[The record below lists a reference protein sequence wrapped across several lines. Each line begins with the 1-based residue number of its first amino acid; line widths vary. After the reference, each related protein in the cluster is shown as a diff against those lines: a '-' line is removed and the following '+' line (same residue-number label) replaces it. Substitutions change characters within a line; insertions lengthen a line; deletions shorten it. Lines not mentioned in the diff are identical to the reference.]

1 MNDKENYGEQKETEE
16 NDSSYDNTDSLSLRT
31 KNEQFTIFGEELI
44 ESIDLLQRQIIVSVQ
59 PSIDLR
65 RELIEP
71 IIEMQKQIK
80 EMLNPYAQIK
90 EAIKQLTTPLKG
102 IDLDSISRAAAERL
116 REIDAF
122 LKKQEENLWCLD
134 IDLLDALED
143 EEVSNY
149 ADFIDS
155 KLDEYVQ
162 EITSDPI
169 YELHVS
175 LIKETYEAYRAGYYK
190 LCVFPLFSTFEHI
203 VASWYEGNITEEEIA
218 VNLKPNQK
226 RLYYKIK
233 KLTNEE
239 NGQEG
244 FIKVFAQ
251 SVLRIYEKTFVS
263 IPEQLN
269 KELNRNS
276 ITHGFHDYDSITKED
291 VLKLF
296 QFLKAALILKYVC
309 PSDFKE

>member
-1 MNDKENYGEQKETEE
+1 MSDKENYVDNKETEE
-16 NDSSYDNTDSLSLRT
+16 NGNNFYNTDSLRPKDYQLPY
-31 KNEQFTIFGEELI
+31 IGEEFKERINEIQKQFL
-44 ESIDLLQRQIIVSVQ
+44 SSVQ
-59 PSIDLR
+59 PVIDLR
-65 RELIEP
+65 RKLIEP
-71 IIEMQKQIK
+71 ITEMQKQIS
-80 EMLNPYAQIK
+80 EALRPFTQIT
-90 EAIKQLTTPLKG
+90 EAINQLTAPLKG
-102 IDLDSISRAAAERL
+102 IDWDALSKAAAERL
-116 REIDAF
+116 KEIDAF
-122 LKKQEENLWCLD
+122 LKEQEDNLWCID
-134 IDLLDALED
+134 VDLLDALEN

-149 ADFIDS
+149 ADYIDS
-155 KLDEYVQ
+155 KLDEYVL

-175 LIKETYEAYRAGYYK
+175 LIKETYGAYKAGYYK
-190 LCVFPLFSTFEHI
+190 LCTFPLFSTFEHI

-218 VNLKPNQK
+218 VNLKPKQK
-226 RLYYKIK
+226 WLYYKIQ

-251 SVLRIYEKTFVS
+251 SVLRMYEKTFVS

-276 ITHGFHDYDSITKED
+276 ITHGFHDYDSITQED

-296 QFLKAALILKYVC
+296 QLLKAALILKYVS
-309 PSDFKE
+309 PMDFTE

>member
-1 MNDKENYGEQKETEE
+1 MSDKENFVEETEE
-16 NDSSYDNTDSLSLRT
+16 NGNNFDNTDSSNVRLKDYHPPIL
-31 KNEQFTIFGEELI
+31 GEEFI
-44 ESIDLLQRQIIVSVQ
+44 ERINKIQKQISTIVQ
-59 PSIDLR
+59 PAIDLR

-71 IIEMQKQIK
+71 FIEIQKQINNALRPFRQ
-80 EMLNPYAQIK
+80 MQG
-90 EAIKQLTTPLKG
+90 AIEQFTAPLKG
-102 IDLDSISRAAAERL
+102 IDWGGLSKAAAERL
-116 REIDAF
+116 KEIDAF
-122 LKKQEENLWCLD
+122 LKEQEDNLWCMD
-134 IDLLDALED
+134 VDLLDALEN

-149 ADFIDS
+149 VDYIDS
-155 KLDEYVQ
+155 KLDEYVL

-190 LCVFPLFSTFEHI
+190 LCTFPLFSTFEHLI
-203 VASWYEGNITEEEIA
+203 ASWYEGNITEDEIA
-218 VNLKPNQK
+218 VKIKPKQK
-226 RLYYKIK
+226 RLYYKIQ

-251 SVLRIYEKTFVS
+251 SVLRMYEKTFVS

-276 ITHGFHDYDSITKED
+276 ITHGFHDYDSITQED

-296 QFLKAALILKYVC
+296 QLLKAALILKYVS
-309 PSDFKE
+309 PKHFIE